1 MGEDAEK
8 LNDLF
13 TYLDQD
19 EAGPSRLRRGR
30 RKDINLFP
38 GIRDCSNDPDS
49 EDKNNMNLDNNAENF
64 HIIDHVDDRIL

>member
-1 MGEDAEK
+1 MPK
-8 LNDLF
+8 NLTTIF

-19 EAGPSRLRRGR
+19 EACPSRLRRGR

-49 EDKNNMNLDNNAENF
+49 EDKNNMDLDNNAENF
-64 HIIDHVDDRIL
+64 HRIDHVDDRIL